1 MFTVEAPKDQR
12 HGAEADRGG
21 ILSDDCGPGLQQVG
35 EREVVEADHGDTVV
49 EAQVLVVDTVG
60 AGDSFMAG
68 LLVGLG
74 DAGLLGRRVAGSE
87 TADPGEGGRALRVD
101 AHTVAV
107 CALWSSRSY
116 RPRRRWSTAGSPPA
130 KRSPFSPP

>member
-60 AGDSFMAG
+60 AGDRPASSSASAMRDCWG
-68 LLVGLG
+68 
-74 DAGLLGRRVAGSE
+74 
-87 TADPGEGGRALRVD
+87 GE
-101 AHTVAV
+101 
-107 CALWSSRSY
+107 
-116 RPRRRWSTAGSPPA
+116 
-130 KRSPFSPP
+130 